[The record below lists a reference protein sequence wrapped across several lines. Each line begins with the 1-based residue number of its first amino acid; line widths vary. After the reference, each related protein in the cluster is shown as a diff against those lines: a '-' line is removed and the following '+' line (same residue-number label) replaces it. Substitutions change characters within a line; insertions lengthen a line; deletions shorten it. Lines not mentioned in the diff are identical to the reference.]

1 MKRLSDEI
9 RGKNEQIALLE
20 KQIANS
26 IMVSHNKMD
35 KSEISQVS
43 SACIIGSIG
52 YLPLPATPSLC
63 SFIWM
68 LQYIAELVAQL
79 NEKSFELEVINF
91 LYMFNQ
97 ECISCVFA
105 IYTKD
110 SLGTK
115 LNQVIWCCSSNP
127 TFGFGPLLWVPM

>member
-1 MKRLSDEI
+1 MKKLSDEI

-20 KQIANS
+20 KQIADS

-43 SACIIGSIG
+43 SACIIGCIG
-52 YLPLPATPSLC
+52 DLLLPATPSLC
-63 SFIWM
+63 FFFFLM
-68 LQYIAELVAQL
+68 LQSIAELVAQL

-105 IYTKD
+105 LYTKG
-110 SLGTK
+110 SLVT
-115 LNQVIWCCSSNP
+115 QVTSGYMML
-127 TFGFGPLLWVPM
+127 F